1 MIMGFFIFGLGW
13 NLVWSSQG
21 KALPSRSGS
30 IMHMPFWFSSSSM
43 QNILMLLT
51 ILGGLS
57 HFILAIVI
65 FSWIKGILYWILSI
79 IIFQILAAIMFPNT
93 RTQNPALPFFSG
105 LITMFLGLIWILVSW
120 T

>member
-1 MIMGFFIFGLGW
+1 MIIGFFIFGLGW

-21 KALPSRSGS
+21 KALPSLSGS
-30 IMHMPFWFSSSSM
+30 IMHMPLLFSSSIM
-43 QNILMLLT
+43 QIILMLLT

-57 HFILAIVI
+57 HFVLAIVI

-79 IIFQILAAIMFPNT
+79 IIFQILAAIMFPT
-93 RTQNPALPFFSG
+93 KNPALPFFSG
-105 LITMFLGLIWILVSW
+105 LLAMFWGLIWILVSW